1 MEKNLYIAPTME
13 VAELEIV
20 EMLAVSNKDFNV
32 SDETTDAD
40 ASMSNRHRGEWGN
53 LWK

>member
-1 MEKNLYIAPTME
+1 MEKKLYIAPTME

-20 EMLAVSNKDFNV
+20 EMLAASSPDFNI
-32 SDETTDAD
+32 SDETTDED
-40 ASMSNRHRGEWGN
+40 AVMSNDRRGEWGN

>member
-1 MEKNLYIAPTME
+1 ME

-20 EMLAVSNKDFNV
+20 EMLAASNPEFNV

>member
-1 MEKNLYIAPTME
+1 MEKKQYIAPTME

-20 EMLAVSNKDFNV
+20 EMLAASNQNFNV

>member
-1 MEKNLYIAPTME
+1 ME

-53 LWK
+53 LWE

>member
-20 EMLAVSNKDFNV
+20 EMLAASNQDFNV

-40 ASMSNRHRGEWGN
+40 ASMSNDRRGGGGN

>member
-1 MEKNLYIAPTME
+1 MEKKLYIAPTME

-20 EMLAVSNKDFNV
+20 EMLAASNKDFNV
-32 SDETTDAD
+32 SDETTEDDAV
-40 ASMSNRHRGEWGN
+40 MSNRHRGEWGN